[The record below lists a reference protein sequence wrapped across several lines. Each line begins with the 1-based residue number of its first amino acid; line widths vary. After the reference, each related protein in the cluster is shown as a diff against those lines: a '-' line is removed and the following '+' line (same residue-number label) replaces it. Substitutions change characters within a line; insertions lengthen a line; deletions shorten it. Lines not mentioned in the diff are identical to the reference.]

1 MSDLD
6 PNRFANVN
14 GERKRE
20 RLVHAHP
27 FGKIKVHRQVKRE
40 RERERE
46 RERDVCSFRFSSFFL
61 TLRTHLRISKFRV
74 YISLQK
80 ILIDEMSLSN
90 CITL

>member
-27 FGKIKVHRQVKRE
+27 LGKIKSTSTDRQVE

-46 RERDVCSFRFSSFFL
+46 REMCVLFDFRHFFFNSENSSTYFKV
-61 TLRTHLRISKFRV
+61 SC
-74 YISLQK
+74 ISLQK
-80 ILIDEMSLSN
+80 ILIDEMSLSD